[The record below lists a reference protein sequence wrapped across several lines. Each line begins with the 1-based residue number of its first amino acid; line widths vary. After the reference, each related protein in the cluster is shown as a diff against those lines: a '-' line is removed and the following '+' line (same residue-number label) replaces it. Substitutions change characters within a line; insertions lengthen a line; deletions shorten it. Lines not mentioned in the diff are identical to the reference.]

1 MSATTR
7 DISGRTEAG
16 ARRVITVPGP
26 MNRKYFLGI
35 WALMVV
41 GIVFVFSASYPIAGA
56 PSVDGMPGNPYWYLW
71 QHLRFVGLALV
82 LMLVVSYVPPR
93 VVRRFSYWLFGL
105 AFVLVLLTIFSPWG
119 VERNHAHRWLDLP
132 GLPEFQPSEVL
143 KVALIVLFATLL
155 ARRDEEGED
164 PWVAYAAINAIT
176 IVTSLVLLKQ
186 PDLGMAMMFVAITL
200 SMLLFGGMQ
209 GRWLSLLSLAYLGAG
224 ILAAAQAAYRWRRV
238 TAFFDVLINPET
250 ANGNEHYH
258 ILNMIIAQARGGL
271 TGMGLGM
278 NPDKWRWLPAPHT
291 DSIFSV
297 IASELGLIGALGLLV
312 GIFLLTLKALHIAGS
327 SRSSFGFY
335 LASGVAAMLALQSLA
350 HVAVNTS
357 MMPCTG
363 LTLPF
368 VSSGGTSLL
377 CASMAAGLVLSV
389 SRYESEAEP

>member
-1 MSATTR
+1 VSAITR
-7 DISGRTEAG
+7 EAG
-16 ARRVITVPGP
+16 RRAHIGVRGTISLPGP
-26 MNRKYFLGI
+26 MNRRYFLGI

-56 PSVDGMPGNPYWYLW
+56 PGVDGMPGNPYWYLW
-71 QHLRFVGLALV
+71 QHIRFVGIALV
-82 LMLVVSYVPPR
+82 LMLAVSYVPPQ
-93 VVRRFSYWLFGL
+93 VVRRFSYWLFGV
-105 AFVLVLLTIFSPWG
+105 AFALVLLTLLSPWG

-132 GLPEFQPSEVL
+132 GLPEFQPSELL
-143 KVALIVLFATLL
+143 KVALIILFATLL
-155 ARRDEEGED
+155 ARRDEEGEN
-164 PWVAYAAINAIT
+164 PIVAYAAINATT

-186 PDLGMAMMFVAITL
+186 PDLGMAMMFVTITL
-200 SMLLFGGMQ
+200 AMLLFGGMP
-209 GRWLSLLSLAYLGAG
+209 GRWLSLLSLTYLGGG
-224 ILAAAQAAYRWRRV
+224 ILAAASASYRWRRV
-238 TAFFDVLINPET
+238 TAFIDVLSNPEN

-297 IASELGLIGALGLLV
+297 IASEFGLIGALALLV

-327 SRSSFGFY
+327 SRSAFGFY

-350 HVAVNTS
+350 HIAVNTS

-368 VSSGGTSLL
+368 ISSGGTSLM
-377 CASMAAGLVLSV
+377 CASIAAGLVLSV
-389 SRYESEAEP
+389 SRYESEGEP